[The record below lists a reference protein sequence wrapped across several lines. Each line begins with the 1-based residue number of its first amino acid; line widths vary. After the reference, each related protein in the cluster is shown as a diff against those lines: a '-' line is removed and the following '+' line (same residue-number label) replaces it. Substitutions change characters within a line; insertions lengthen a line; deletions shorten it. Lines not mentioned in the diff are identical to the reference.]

1 MKNTVKNEKTREI
14 SKHSVSTFISFY
26 YTADHRNGETQGRL

>member
-14 SKHSVSTFISFY
+14 GKHSVYTFVSIIASTPNI
-26 YTADHRNGETQGRL
+26 